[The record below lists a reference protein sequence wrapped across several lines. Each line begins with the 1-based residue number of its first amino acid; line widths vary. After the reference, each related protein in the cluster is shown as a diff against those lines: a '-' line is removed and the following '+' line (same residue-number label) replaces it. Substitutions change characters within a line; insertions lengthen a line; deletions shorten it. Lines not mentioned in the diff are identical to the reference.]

1 MAITNKKKVV
11 LGMSAGVDSTVAA
24 VLLQKQGYEVV
35 GVFMHF
41 WKEESSDKSK
51 ENKCCSMESYEELK
65 KICRQLDI
73 KFVTANVEKEFK
85 KEIVDYFLR
94 EYKLGRT
101 PNPCIVC
108 NQEIKFKILLKK
120 MLEFKA
126 DFVATGHYARIKRE
140 IINSKLKISNKL
152 KIKNQKSK
160 KAYKLFEGKDKEKDQ
175 SYFLYGL
182 NQRQLARI
190 LFPVGEYNKPEVRK
204 LAKKFK
210 LSVHNK
216 KESQDICFINS
227 SVEKFLKNHLKLKKG
242 KMTNQAGE
250 VIGEHSGLPL
260 YTLGQRKGINIGG
273 DGPYYVSKKDFQ
285 KNILQVTNQ
294 KEEKSLYRE
303 EMNLDKV
310 HWISD
315 LKLEFPLKIK
325 LRIRYRNPLV
335 SAIIELKN
343 KKFLVKFDKSQKG
356 VTPGQF
362 AVFYGKGGEV
372 LGGGIIK

>member
-1 MAITNKKKVV
+1 MAIKNKKKVI

-24 VLLQKQGYEVV
+24 ALLKDQGYEVV
-35 GVFMHF
+35 GVFMNF
-41 WKEESSDKSK
+41 WKEENKK
-51 ENKCCSMESYEELK
+51 ELTENEPYKELK
-65 KICRQLDI
+65 KICKQLDI
-73 KFVTANVEKEFK
+73 KLVVANVEKEFK

-108 NQEIKFKILLKK
+108 NQEIKFKVLLEK

-126 DFVATGHYARIKRE
+126 DYVATGHYAQ
-140 IINSKLKISNKL
+140 
-152 KIKNQKSK
+152 IKNGKDGYQ
-160 KAYKLFEGKDKEKDQ
+160 LFEGKDVEKDQ

-182 NQRQLARI
+182 NQTQLAKI
-190 LFPVGEYNKPEVRK
+190 LFPVGSYVKTEIRK

-210 LSVHNK
+210 LSVYNK
-216 KESQDICFINS
+216 KESQDVCFIS
-227 SVEKFLKNHLKLKKG
+227 SNVENFLKSYLKLKKG
-242 KMTNQAGE
+242 KIVNQEGT
-250 VIGEHSGLPL
+250 VVGDHGGLPL

-273 DGPYYVSKKDFQ
+273 DGPYYVSAKDFQ

-294 KEEKSLYRE
+294 KEEKSLYSE

-310 HWISD
+310 HWISK
-315 LKLEFPLKIK
+315 LKPKFPLKVK

-343 KKFLVKFDKSQKG
+343 KKVLVKFNKSQKG

-362 AVFYGKGGEV
+362 AVFYGRGGET
-372 LGGGIIK
+372 LGGGVIK